1 MTLLIHPGFHK
12 TGTSWL
18 QTEVYTDRR
27 LFHMTLSHEEAFQ
40 AIVKPHD
47 FDFEPEVARAVLD
60 RSRSRR
66 NDGLV
71 DVLSSEVLC
80 GTRTTGQRES
90 RTIADRLGAITGP
103 AKILFT
109 IRSQPGTLRASY
121 MQFVKRGGRKSFADF
136 LTFEPEPGYTF
147 FDIRQL
153 AYHHLIEHYAM
164 LYGEENVL
172 VLPQEV
178 LARDPDA
185 FFEALVRFATGNAP
199 PAGVSISRAKRA
211 GGSPPASG
219 LPILRFASH
228 FRRSP
233 MDNDPVLPF
242 KPLGSALMSLGYR
255 WTLGNERATR
265 ILRSQVNEQVRGR
278 FGSSNARVQRFC
290 PFALEELGYEVE
302 GEASPRQ
309 LATVG

>member
-18 QTEVYTDRR
+18 QEEVFTDRR
-27 LFHMTLSHEEAFQ
+27 LFHMTLSHEEAFR

-47 FDFEPEVARAVLD
+47 FDFDPKAARAVLD
-60 RSRSRR
+60 RSRSDGR
-66 NDGLV
+66 DGLV

-109 IRSQPGTLRASY
+109 VRSQPATLRASY
-121 MQFVKRGGRKSFADF
+121 MQFVKRGGRKSFAEF

-153 AYHHLIEHYAM
+153 AYHHLIEHYGM

-178 LARDPDA
+178 LARDPDG
-185 FFEALVRFATGNAP
+185 FFDALLRFATGQAP
-199 PAGVSISRAKRA
+199 PEGVSISRAERA

-233 MDNDPVLPF
+233 MDNDPVLPIE
-242 KPLGSALMSLGYR
+242 PLGAALMSLGYR
-255 WTLGNERATR
+255 WKLGNGRATR
-265 ILRSQVNEQVRGR
+265 TLRSQVQDQVGGR
-278 FGSSNARVQRFC
+278 FGTSNARMQRFC
-290 PFALEELGYEVE
+290 PFTLAELGYEVE
-302 GEASPRQ
+302 GEVSPRQ
-309 LATVG
+309 VTAAG